1 MRVGVVVGMDQTG
14 DFPIQALLDTVPN
27 IVEQVGEG
35 RPGLTSLT
43 NVTGG
48 ETNWGKGWMDQ
59 MFLTINSKLVLS
71 GVIGL
76 H

>member
-1 MRVGVVVGMDQTG
+1 MDQTG

-48 ETNWGKGWMDQ
+48 GNKLGKGVDG
-59 MFLTINSKLVLS
+59 SDVLDY
-71 GVIGL
+71 
-76 H
+76 